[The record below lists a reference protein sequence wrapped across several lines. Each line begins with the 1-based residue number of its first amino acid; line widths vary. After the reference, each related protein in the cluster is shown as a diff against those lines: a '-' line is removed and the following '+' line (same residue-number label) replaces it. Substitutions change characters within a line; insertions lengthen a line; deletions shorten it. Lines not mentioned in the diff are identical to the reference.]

1 MHFLPFSTLIF
12 SYKDRQYATPRVALI
27 ARRAQRD
34 ESSDVMESNFSCVW
48 PLIVVS
54 DGIVQD
60 GRPNGLETISTR
72 IHA

>member
-1 MHFLPFSTLIF
+1 MY

-27 ARRAQRD
+27 AHRAQRD
-34 ESSDVMESNFSCVW
+34 ESSDVMESNFSCVR
-48 PLIVVS
+48 PLIVVP

-60 GRPNGLETISTR
+60 VGPNDLETISTR